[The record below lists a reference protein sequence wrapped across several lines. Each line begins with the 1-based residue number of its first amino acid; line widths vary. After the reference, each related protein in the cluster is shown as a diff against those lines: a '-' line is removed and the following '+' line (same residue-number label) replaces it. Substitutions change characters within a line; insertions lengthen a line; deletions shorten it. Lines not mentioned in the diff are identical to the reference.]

1 MIPERT
7 SERILSAKRKETF
20 DTQDPEETA
29 CSVREAI
36 QRENDL
42 IKTHELFSRSKVC
55 LHLQHIYIIYTA
67 AYSENIVT

>member
-1 MIPERT
+1 MISERPH
-7 SERILSAKRKETF
+7 ERILSAKRKETF
-20 DTQDPEETA
+20 DGQDPEETA

-55 LHLQHIYIIYTA
+55 LHF
-67 AYSENIVT
+67 

>member
-1 MIPERT
+1 MP
-7 SERILSAKRKETF
+7 ERILSARRRETF

-42 IKTHELFSRSKVC
+42 IKTHELFSRSKV
-55 LHLQHIYIIYTA
+55 
-67 AYSENIVT
+67 

>member
-1 MIPERT
+1 MISERT
-7 SERILSAKRKETF
+7 SERILSAKRKETS

-42 IKTHELFSRSKVC
+42 IKTHELFGCSKVS
-55 LHLQHIYIIYTA
+55 LHLQHVYIIYTV